1 LGGGG
6 EGGGEG
12 DSGVQYLQQL
22 IKEVVACF
30 GTLYFA
36 TNDEIE
42 GGYMT
47 EIARRVQTSLS
58 HALR

>member
-1 LGGGG
+1 
-6 EGGGEG
+6 
-12 DSGVQYLQQL
+12 VVKAVVKAIQAFYLQQL

>member
-1 LGGGG
+1 MKA
-6 EGGGEG
+6 
-12 DSGVQYLQQL
+12 VVKAIQAFYLQQL